1 MTNIGFDPGYGNTKV
16 YGEQGGVTLPSHVA
30 MKQNGHLGRM
40 EGMQTR
46 RPPLAVTVGERAF
59 YVGAGAHDWG
69 APVESLDYAR
79 LSGSP
84 EVRATL
90 YAALSQYQRQH
101 GAITEP
107 ITLMVGLPLG
117 ALGDEART
125 IGAEMR
131 GWLTGEHT
139 WQANDTPHC
148 VTVEQ
153 VLVTSQAT
161 AALYDYVL
169 DDDGRFL
176 PNRASHLN
184 EEIGVVSVGFNTLEL
199 MVIREKRPLAR
210 FTGGS
215 KHGVR
220 ALLQTMNG
228 GGTYSLGELDDRLRA
243 GMADG
248 VALELWLSGVSGQ
261 IEKQWGDR
269 WRGFAQV
276 VVVGGGALLLRGQLT
291 AYFHGKCAIPDEPV
305 LAVARGMHKLLRLR
319 DGRQT
324 GGIS

>member
-117 ALGDEART
+117 ALGDEQKA
-125 IGAEMR
+125 IGTEMR

-139 WQANDTPHC
+139 WQANDAPHR

-176 PNRASHLN
+176 PHRASHLN

-228 GGTYSLGELDDRLRA
+228 DGSYSLGELDDRLRA
-243 GMADG
+243 GLTDG
-248 VALELWLSGVSGQ
+248 SALELWLSGVSGQ

-269 WRGFAQV
+269 WRQFAQII
-276 VVVGGGALLLRGQLT
+276 VVGGGALLLRGQLSG
-291 AYFHGKCAIPDEPV
+291 YFRGKCHIPDEPV
-305 LAVARGMHKLLRLR
+305 LAAARGMHKLLRLR
-319 DGRQT
+319 DGRRA
-324 GGIS
+324 GGR